1 MDDSLLIQKLDECF
15 VSLEYLVSSVAVKE
29 SFIKEEK
36 SLKKQFYESTDLL
49 AQLYGFFGI
58 LKQRIKVFNIK
69 LELLNFDVEMG
80 TTAGANSEFECI
92 YTGTLLHL
100 MKALLNASMFNEF
113 IGLVFDNKFR
123 ATKCG
128 GSDSNSSSSSA
139 EIRISYQN
147 IEELNSYNKSISSK
161 PESLIAYHLALAHY
175 FVLKHQVRW

>member
-1 MDDSLLIQKLDECF
+1 MDDSILIQKLDECF

-36 SLKKQFYESTDLL
+36 FVKKQFYESTDLL

-58 LKQRIKVFNIK
+58 LKSRIKVFNIK
-69 LELLNFDVEMG
+69 LELLNYDVEKG
-80 TTAGANSEFECI
+80 NIATNTDFDCI

-100 MKALLNASMFNEF
+100 MKALLNANMFNEF

-123 ATKCG
+123 AVKT
-128 GSDSNSSSSSA
+128 GSDLSPSNA

-147 IEELNSYNKSISSK
+147 IEELNNYNKSISSK
-161 PESLIAYHLALAHY
+161 PDTLIAYHLALAHY
-175 FVLKHQVRW
+175 FVLKHQVLIIS